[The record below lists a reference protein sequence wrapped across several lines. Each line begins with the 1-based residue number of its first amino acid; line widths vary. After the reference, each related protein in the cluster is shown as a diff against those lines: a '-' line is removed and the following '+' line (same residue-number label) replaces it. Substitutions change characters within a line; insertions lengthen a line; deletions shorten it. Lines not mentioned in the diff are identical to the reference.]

1 MEITVHNKA
10 GKAGETI
17 AVSDRLLGVK
27 SNADLIYQV
36 ATSLIANSR
45 QVLAHAKTRSEV
57 RGGGRKPWKQKGT
70 GRARH
75 GSIRS
80 PIWVGGGVSHG
91 PTKEVNFKR
100 KVNRSQARAALVAV
114 LSARARDGH
123 LFVVDSIGLEKGKTK
138 EAAALFATMA
148 AKGLKEYKKGGRI
161 LLVLSGVESDL
172 SIRRATANLKFI
184 DAVRAQ
190 DLNTLTVLSYPYM
203 IATREALDIMEKTF
217 TKTAKAGK
225 TK

>member
-27 SNADLIYQV
+27 ANADLIYQV
-36 ATSLIANSR
+36 ATSLMANSR
-45 QVLAHAKTRSEV
+45 QVIAHAKTRAEV
-57 RGGGRKPWKQKGT
+57 RGGGKKPWKQKGT

-80 PIWVGGGVSHG
+80 PIWVGGGVAHG
-91 PTKEVNFKR
+91 PTKEVNFKK

-114 LSARARDGH
+114 LSARVRDGH
-123 LFVVDSIGLEKGKTK
+123 MLVVDAVGLEKGKTK
-138 EAAALFATMA
+138 EAAALFTSLAT
-148 AKGLKEYKKGGRI
+148 KGFKEYGVGDRI

-172 SIRRATANLKFI
+172 SVRRATANLKFI

-190 DLNTLTVLSYPYM
+190 DLNTLTVLAYPYV
-203 IATREALDIMEKTF
+203 IATRDAVEIMEKTF
-217 TKTAKAGK
+217 TKAAKTEK